1 MKRRIYEDHVWPHT
15 SGTGAEGKKELSEQE
30 RLHDEAEQR
39 PGAHLAEEE
48 LQVLEAA
55 ALEVVSSAGL
65 VEPEPPL
72 TEALEC
78 ADVPISAGAW
88 AAARALMRRVVLLDT
103 ILKRTWLT
111 QARKLLD
118 NQGPP
123 PHAPEAYPLE
133 VRAMASLRLKEMWW
147 LEARVNQQCAPLAY
161 PMLCERLGEPH
172 LQQDAAPDWQFNA
185 WVSAALF
192 LAQFEVRCSLLV
204 CFAANARPSAVD
216 LALGIIPL
224 SALCCRQDGVSP
236 AGFEP
241 TLRTDSRFAPQPR
254 DGP

>member
-55 ALEVVSSAGL
+55 ALEVVSSTGL

-78 ADVPISAGAW
+78 ADVPIGAGAW
-88 AAARALMRRVVLLDT
+88 AAAHALMRRVVLLDT

-118 NQGPP
+118 TQGLA

-133 VRAMASLRLKEMWW
+133 LRAMASVRLKEMWYP
-147 LEARVNQQCAPLAY
+147 EARVNVECAPLAY
-161 PMLCERLGEPH
+161 AMLCKQLGDPH
-172 LQQDAAPDWQFNA
+172 LQQEEAPDWKFAA

-192 LAQFEVRCSLLV
+192 LAQFEVRLSLLV

-216 LALGIIPL
+216 DKVGIIPL
-224 SALCCRQDGVSP
+224 LSLCCRQDGVSP
-236 AGFEP
+236 EGFKP
-241 TLRTDSRFAPQPR
+241 TPRNLRRSRAIAL
-254 DGP
+254 